1 MSFSVHDIRGYV
13 MSVCP
18 VAGDVYFG
26 LLFKGV
32 SAGLPTESTV
42 WLLSWMAFVGAG
54 NGGGFMCP

>member
-1 MSFSVHDIRGYV
+1 